1 MTPSAEL
8 SANRSNGTVELAE
21 RHLPQLEKVVVP
33 GNHFDIIE
41 GSASS
46 IAASA
51 DQFFAAG
58 LVDQHKSRPA
68 PAGHSHTLLHMPVH
82 RPMENMSCDEVGSG
96 SMTGNILWLTGTYL
110 SSFHTHYAHAR
121 EADQRTLAG
130 LAGCMHAWRRSLRK

>member
-58 LVDQHKSRPA
+58 LVDQRKQTSTSRAQSYPTA
-68 PAGHSHTLLHMPVH
+68 HS
-82 RPMENMSCDEVGSG
+82 RAQ
-96 SMTGNILWLTGTYL
+96 
-110 SSFHTHYAHAR
+110 AH
-121 EADQRTLAG
+121 G
-130 LAGCMHAWRRSLRK
+130 KHVM